1 MFNPGETITHAF
13 IVPFGANELTTN
25 NAKIYITYKQGDD
38 VFLERLVTSG
48 WTEEMRSVSRIE
60 ISFTQNEA
68 LLFEDHQHYI
78 IQLNVEMKGVRMA
91 SQPIKG
97 STGIQL
103 KREVIQ

>member
-13 IVPFGANELTTN
+13 IVPFGVNELTTN
-25 NAKIYITYKQGDD
+25 NAKVYITYKQGND

-60 ISFTQNEA
+60 ISFTQQEA
-68 LLFEDHQHYI
+68 LLFNDHQHYI
-78 IQLNVEMKGVRMA
+78 IQINVEMNGIRMA

-97 STGIQL
+97 NTGIQL